1 MAHTAV
7 GMASTFSQWLRRYLQ
22 RHNFDHVT
30 PHGLRHF
37 VQQPCIAAGKR
48 SGCVPGLPGPDQ
60 VAGPT
65 QFKVLPGNFKPVIGA
80 AQDLQ
85 LIRRI

>member
-1 MAHTAV
+1 MTV
-7 GMASTFSQWLRRYLQ
+7 FFKISLRVRFQPFKDSGHGRITVKL
-22 RHNFDHVT
+22 

-80 AQDLQ
+80 VQDLQ